1 MSPSPSAAATNITGP
16 SKFLAINVSGVS
28 GPKLP
33 RNTTNALQPCSFT
46 SATALSISC
55 SFSTVVLQLYKSPL
69 YSFTMF
75 SRRWVERAIGKQ
87 SRLTA
92 MIPSLTTGMLLLTI
106 IVLFLYINYLDSSS
120 LSLRILIPSFACLQ
134 RCLLINGNFLTTKV
148 QFKFEY
154 TNGFKIIYREKSPEN
169 ECFLTNET

>member
-106 IVLFLYINYLDSSS
+106 IVLFLYINYLDS
-120 LSLRILIPSFACLQ
+120 LSFVTANLDSFLRLFTEMSPYKWKFSDCKSTILI
-134 RCLLINGNFLTTKV
+134 
-148 QFKFEY
+148 
-154 TNGFKIIYREKSPEN
+154 
-169 ECFLTNET
+169 